1 MDEKKQDL
9 GHFKS
14 LDNLFIYC
22 FRSFIKNRNTHL
34 SSVPF
39 SGSER
44 GLVKKKKQISAW
56 LEYRSKANVVA
67 DADTNDAVGDDA
79 VVVVNVGSIP
89 ERKTIKIKIS
99 FNFGNKRRMVGP
111 TRGTTTPATPPTPT
125 TTTMM
130 MTNQPKH
137 GFMDSVIDT
146 IPFSV
151 QLGPVKMPQN
161 SAIAEG
167 VWLSSWDSLNP
178 SPPTLRHQIPP

>member
-1 MDEKKQDL
+1 
-9 GHFKS
+9 
-14 LDNLFIYC
+14 
-22 FRSFIKNRNTHL
+22 
-34 SSVPF
+34 
-39 SGSER
+39 
-44 GLVKKKKQISAW
+44 
-56 LEYRSKANVVA
+56 
-67 DADTNDAVGDDA
+67 
-79 VVVVNVGSIP
+79 
-89 ERKTIKIKIS
+89 
-99 FNFGNKRRMVGP
+99 MVGP

-125 TTTMM
+125 TTTMT

-167 VWLSSWDSLNP
+167 LWPSSWDSLNP